1 MGALMRAGI
10 RAVLIA
16 SACAAVTLGAQEAHQ
31 KLSAK
36 FQLASL
42 RVVNATVLDQAAIE
56 SVSARWRG
64 RWIGGFELAAIQ
76 RELSLL
82 YEERGY
88 KGSGVVLG
96 DQAIERGEVVFHARE
111 VTIDRI
117 EFSPTL
123 RWVRP
128 RVLDHQIWPDTKA
141 PLNVN
146 RLQERIGLLRD
157 SPHVKRINADLA
169 IGDVNPSTA
178 TLVLKVEEPPPIA
191 AWVSAAN
198 NRNPGI
204 GAVRREVGAQHR
216 SLLGWGDQLEARA
229 GRTEGLSDSSV
240 SYAFPIP
247 GTHFTVLAARSK
259 GDSRAIEPRVFKDLD
274 ILAVTSARSVGIN
287 ALFVKTPTHVWSAGA
302 LREDKTSETSLL
314 GFPFS
319 FTPGI
324 AEGESTIR
332 ANRLSTD
339 YAWRGTF
346 ANASVRIIA
355 TRGTVRPVA
364 DAGLPGAVAPDFRLY
379 QLGATAAKS
388 MLDGALILQARLD
401 AQTTSQTLPPAE
413 RLSFGGVNGVRGY
426 RENLFLRDRGAIV
439 KLETGSKVYEPVTFA
454 KTSFTLFADVGQG
467 THAFSRDDG
476 LPKRISSVG
485 IATEVTLLRYLRLNA
500 TYAWPSNRAFK
511 SSGNLQDRGVHFAVT
526 VGYPARD

>member
-1 MGALMRAGI
+1 MGSLVRAGPC
-10 RAVLIA
+10 ALLCA
-16 SACAAVTLGAQEAHQ
+16 WACSVGIGVAQEPPQ
-31 KLSAK
+31 KQSAR
-36 FQLASL
+36 FQLTAL
-42 RVVNATVLDQAAIE
+42 RVVNTTALDAAAIE
-56 SVSARWRG
+56 AVAARWRN

-76 RELSLL
+76 RELGQL

-96 DQAIERGEVVFHARE
+96 DQVIERGEVVFHARE
-111 VTIDRI
+111 VKLDRI
-117 EFSPTL
+117 VLAPAP
-123 RWVRP
+123 RWIRP
-128 RVLDHQIWPDTKA
+128 LMLDRQIWPDA
-141 PLNVN
+141 NEPLNVN

-157 SPHVKRINADLA
+157 SPHVKRIDADLS
-169 IGDVNPSTA
+169 IGEANPSSA
-178 TLVLKVEEPPPIA
+178 TLTLKVEEPPPIS
-191 AWVSAAN
+191 AWASAAN

-216 SLLGWGDQLEARA
+216 SLLGWGDQLEART

-247 GTHFTVLAARSK
+247 GTRFTIQGARSK

-274 ILAVTSARSVGIN
+274 ILAVTSARSFGLN
-287 ALFVKTPTHVWSAGA
+287 ASLLKTPAHVLSAGF
-302 LREDKTSETSLL
+302 LREDKASETSLL

-332 ANRLSTD
+332 ANRVSTE
-339 YAWRGTF
+339 YAWRGAF
-346 ANASVRIIA
+346 ANASVRLIA

-364 DAGLPGAVAPDFRLY
+364 DEGIPGAVAPDFRLY
-379 QLGATAAKS
+379 QVGATAAQS
-388 MLDGALILQARLD
+388 MLDGALILQARID

-439 KLETGSKVYEPVTFA
+439 RVEAGSKSFELHRIA
-454 KTSFTLFADVGQG
+454 KVSGSLFADTGHG
-467 THAFSRDDG
+467 TSAFVREDG
-476 LPKRISSVG
+476 LPKRISSIG
-485 IATEVTLLRYLRLNA
+485 IATEVMLLSYLRVNLA
-500 TYAWPSNRAFK
+500 YARPSNRSFK
-511 SSGNLQDRGVHFAVT
+511 SSGNLQDRGVHLAVT
-526 VGYPARD
+526 LGYPARE